1 MEFDHFTLVSLLSPE
16 VEPRLTEV
24 ERDRLQDLHLS
35 NLADL
40 HDAGVLL
47 AAGPTVGPP
56 NRTVRGYAILNVDP
70 GAALTLM
77 GEDAA
82 VRAGVFELG
91 AIVWMMP
98 AGAMTFTPT
107 VFPRSVAEAAS

>member
-1 MEFDHFTLVSLLSPE
+1 MEFDHFTLVSLRTPE
-16 VEPRLTEV
+16 VEPSLTEV
-24 ERDRLQDLHLS
+24 EWDELQDRHLS

-40 HDAGVLL
+40 HDSGVLL
-47 AAGPTVGPP
+47 TAGPTVGPP
-56 NRTVRGYAILNVDP
+56 NRPVRGYAILNVDP
-70 GAALTLM
+70 GAALALM

-82 VRAGVFELG
+82 VRAGVFEVS

-107 VFPRSVAEAAS
+107 VFPRSATEAAS